1 VTVIIPNK
9 QLIFDEPFI
18 ASNGLIKRDPTWKN
32 IPVVR
37 YTDLDQNMPRLG
49 GMFLSSAYLM
59 VNHDK
64 NEFTIS
70 AVQEKVA
77 SQKLMGI
84 DTANACVSAVQ
95 GEVKTTSET
104 PKSSSDAET
113 SAKGMSGGVIAGI
126 AVGAVALIAFITGV
140 VFLVW
145 RRRRTAAAAPYKS
158 ELDATHAGI
167 PVAEKCGYNASEMY
181 AEPEARELSGHARD
195 YAVEIDGRSRLVEMQ
210 GYGTERDGRR

>member
-1 VTVIIPNK
+1 VK
-9 QLIFDEPFI
+9 
-18 ASNGLIKRDPTWKN
+18 
-32 IPVVR
+32 
-37 YTDLDQNMPRLG
+37 YTDLNQNMPRLG

-84 DTANACVSAVQ
+84 DTANACVSAVE
-95 GEVKTTSET
+95 GGVKTTSET
-104 PKSSSDAET
+104 PKSSSDAGT
-113 SAKGMSGGVIAGI
+113 SAKGISGGVIAGI
-126 AVGAVALIAFITGV
+126 AVGAVALIAFITGI

-145 RRRRTAAAAPYKS
+145 RRRRTAAAAAPYKS
-158 ELDATHAGI
+158 ELDATHTGI

-181 AEPEARELSGHARD
+181 VEPETRELGGHARD
-195 YAVEIDGRSRLVEMQ
+195 YAVEMDGRSRPVEIQ
-210 GYGTERDGRR
+210 GYGTERDRRR